1 MYLIRFT
8 VLNLYMMI
16 INYYYVSCNLFFI
29 KKALKI
35 DFFEST
41 LTLPWKYFAYSL
53 THLKSKLKIWLHIS
67 CNPLNLQIGVLL
79 LFMKQLVKNWRIF
92 IKNMQFH
99 KQLIVMS
106 KLCQFYTM
114 SSGNILSILKPI
126 FVYLSMIFLGHLDQ
140 TNCGSIW
147 SHVRYTWQYK
157 LTLDCLLFH
166 RIGAVFV

>member
-1 MYLIRFT
+1 MKVFCIFFDSSKIKT
-8 VLNLYMMI
+8 ENL
-16 INYYYVSCNLFFI
+16 V
-29 KKALKI
+29 
-35 DFFEST
+35 T
-41 LTLPWKYFAYSL
+41 
-53 THLKSKLKIWLHIS
+53 IS
-67 CNPLNLQIGVLL
+67 CNQDRSTKFTNRSASFIYE
-79 LFMKQLVKNWRIF
+79 QLVKNWRIF

-166 RIGAVFV
+166 CIGAVFV

>member
-1 MYLIRFT
+1 M
-8 VLNLYMMI
+8 
-16 INYYYVSCNLFFI
+16 
-29 KKALKI
+29 
-35 DFFEST
+35 
-41 LTLPWKYFAYSL
+41 
-53 THLKSKLKIWLHIS
+53 
-67 CNPLNLQIGVLL
+67 LL

-126 FVYLSMIFLGHLDQ
+126 FVYLSKIFLGHLDQ

-147 SHVRYTWQYK
+147 SHVRYTWHYT
-157 LTLDCLLFH
+157 LTLDMVRHESSQDLQSGWCCTLI
-166 RIGAVFV
+166 IGISLPWWIISYFNGHFTGDMYHF